1 MLTKLL
7 SYLPRRRLPIAWMM
21 LRRHPLRLCTSLVAF
36 AFASILVLMQLAIQD
51 TLYNSSVA
59 LIAGINADA
68 FLLNRQT
75 TSMMSLTSFPQSRLA
90 NANDG
95 RDVVSASPFSF
106 RYMNW
111 RLPGEETGRYPMAIG
126 INPGDEVFLDNN
138 IQSQLKKLTIE
149 GSVLFDELSPNYYGP
164 VKKTMAAGEN
174 FTVSSGSHRLRVAG
188 IFKLGP
194 TFAYESTIIT
204 SLVTFNEIYPAKNP
218 MISIGLIK
226 LKPGI
231 DVDRWIIK
239 SNNNLPEDVY
249 LVNKQD
255 FIKSEKAVWSTEKP
269 IGYIFLFGALM
280 GLTIGAIMVYQLLS
294 TDVSYNILTYAT
306 MMSLG
311 YRRGQLES
319 IVVTEGL
326 IISAISFPCAWAISG
341 LLCRAIT
348 NSTSLSVGLSEA
360 TILTTYGLAVLVSV
374 SASLFAMLK
383 LKDAD
388 PSDLFS

>member
-1 MLTKLL
+1 MKAPEKF
-7 SYLPRRRLPIAWMM
+7 LPRRRLPIAWMM
-21 LRRHPLRLCTSLVAF
+21 LKRHPLRLCTSLIAF

-59 LIAGINADA
+59 LITGLNADA

-75 TSMMSLTSFPQSRLA
+75 TGMMSLTSFSQARLA
-90 NANDG
+90 NADDG
-95 RDVVSASPFSF
+95 GDVDSTSPFSF

-111 RLPGEETGRYPMAIG
+111 RLPGEDTGRYPIAIG
-126 INPGDEVFLDNN
+126 IDPGKKIFLDEK
-138 IQSQLKKLTIE
+138 IQSQLKKLTID
-149 GSVLFDELSPNYYGP
+149 GRVLFDELSPAYYGP
-164 VKKTMAAGEN
+164 VKQTLAAGKE

-204 SLVTFNEIYPAKNP
+204 SLSTFNKVYPTPEP

-231 DVDRWIIK
+231 SVDEWLKRANK
-239 SNNNLPEDVY
+239 NLPEDVY
-249 LVNKQD
+249 LESKQD

-280 GLTIGAIMVYQLLS
+280 GMTIGAIMVYQLLS
-294 TDVSYNILTYAT
+294 SDVSYNILTYAT

-311 YRRGQLES
+311 YRRSQLEG

-326 IISAISFPCAWAISG
+326 IISSIAFPCAWIFSG
-341 LLCRAIT
+341 LLCQLIT
-348 NSTSLSVGLSEA
+348 NSTSLSVVLTGA
-360 TILTTYGLAVLVSV
+360 TVLVTYGLAVFVAV

-383 LKDAD
+383 LRDAD
-388 PSDLFS
+388 PSELFS

>member
-1 MLTKLL
+1 MFKLL
-7 SYLPRRRLPIAWMM
+7 NFLPRRRLPIAWMM
-21 LRRHPLRLCTSLVAF
+21 LRRHPLRLCTSLIAF

-59 LIAGINADA
+59 MIAGINADA

-90 NANDG
+90 NADDG
-95 RDVVSASPFSF
+95 RNVASSSPFSF

-111 RLPGEETGRYPMAIG
+111 RLPGEEIGRYPMAIG
-126 INPGDEVFLDNN
+126 INPADEVFLDKN
-138 IQSQLKKLTIE
+138 IQSQLNKLTIQ
-149 GSVLFDELSPNYYGP
+149 GNVLFDELSPAYYGP
-164 VKKTMAAGEN
+164 VKRMLSAGEN
-174 FTVSSGSHRLRVAG
+174 FTISSGSHRLRVAG

-194 TFAYESTIIT
+194 TFAYESTIVT
-204 SLVTFNEIYPAKNP
+204 SLATFNEIYPAKDP

-226 LKPGI
+226 LNSGI
-231 DVDRWIIK
+231 NVGQWVAK
-239 SNNNLPEDVY
+239 ANNNLLEDVY
-249 LVNKQD
+249 LVTKED
-255 FIKSEKAVWSTEKP
+255 FIRLEKAVWSTEKP

-306 MMSLG
+306 MMSMG
-311 YRRGQLES
+311 YRRAQLEG

-326 IISAISFPCAWAISG
+326 IISAIAFPCAWIISNF
-341 LLCRAIT
+341 LCKVIS
-348 NSTSLSVGLSEA
+348 NSTSLSVKVSG
-360 TILTTYGLAVLVSV
+360 TTVLTTYALAVLVSAL
-374 SASLFAMLK
+374 ASLFAMLK
-383 LKDAD
+383 LKDAN